1 MRNTLLFVV
10 VLLAGLFVWRA
21 FATDAEPAAPSPLTQ
36 DDAAQPSPIAR
47 ADAASGTVASIEPQP
62 EAAATAQSAER
73 TAVTTGD
80 DAGALAVVTG
90 RLVDKDFAPRAGVA
104 VSWRSWKVS
113 GDLAFVGDFPV
124 GGDASKAEGPTRT
137 GPDGRFRF
145 SVARG
150 RAGEIEV
157 DVAQWVL
164 DQGKQR
170 FSTKNGDHDF
180 GDVRALVPSR
190 IAGIV
195 VDESGKPVEGVRVG
209 VDSSGLGLGL
219 QSETKTDAAGAFV
232 VGGLHAAGWKLR
244 TLSPSYLPT
253 TLDVALADEE
263 QKRDVTLR
271 LARGNAIA
279 GQVIDDRGVGIAGA
293 KVGCM
298 RTEKLDGLE
307 IQRFADEE
315 ATTTDDRGFFTI
327 AGLEGETATVRA
339 THKGHQGADLA
350 SVRVGSGN
358 LVLRM
363 ERLASISGT
372 LRDSSGKPIA
382 KSRVTARRAQ
392 QSNAQPIPAGVEDDV
407 NTGGLLGSV
416 ARFDEVDVGEDMP
429 FGIDADYDSRPR
441 PGLAITDEN
450 GAFVIEGVRPGAVV
464 VRANGAHRPVERTG
478 LQLAPAQKLE
488 SLALVADVGS
498 TAVVTVVDEQGKPVR
513 DAKVVLEAP
522 RRAQQGGNGMSFS
535 RAVRIGGG
543 EGNVV
548 SFGDDAKVLGRGVS
562 GEDGIA
568 RIHGLSAGAAV
579 ARCTHADYASSLA
592 VDVSLPAQGETKAEL
607 VLRTPGV
614 ARLLVTDARGMP
626 VSCDFV
632 VRGPIGVDEPSSR
645 RDGST
650 DESGT
655 ARVET
660 LAKGRYEATLRT
672 KARATEVGGS
682 MRIVMAGSGGRS
694 LSQTRVTFEVVGG
707 TEVDVALR
715 MPTLATVRGVVTGT
729 KGPTA
734 DVEVELERMQEPT
747 QQLDMSRDGIDIGDM
762 DIPGFS
768 QQSAKT
774 DSNGGYGIDEVVPG
788 RYSLSWGMAGQ
799 AVKDRMEITIAD
811 GETDVVKDLR
821 LRHGS
826 VRVVVIGDS
835 EPLEGAEVE
844 VFAAGAS
851 DSSPKP
857 RPRMV
862 MVSMTVGDE
871 GGGGSSSSLTM
882 GAEPVRTDVDG
893 EAIVANVPPGRYV
906 VRITHPRFAKRE
918 LPAQEVLENAQ
929 TDCGRVQLDAA
940 GRIRGRVVGADGKPA
955 KMALVTC
962 RKAGD
967 AAAEPERKPVMNG
980 SFTFTGLAA
989 GRYDVTARALSGDG
1003 GADGDPV
1010 TVEVQAGKT
1019 ASDVEVRLPPR

>member
-1 MRNTLLFVV
+1 M
-10 VLLAGLFVWRA
+10 
-21 FATDAEPAAPSPLTQ
+21 SP
-36 DDAAQPSPIAR
+36 
-47 ADAASGTVASIEPQP
+47 
-62 EAAATAQSAER
+62 
-73 TAVTTGD
+73 
-80 DAGALAVVTG
+80 
-90 RLVDKDFAPRAGVA
+90 
-104 VSWRSWKVS
+104 
-113 GDLAFVGDFPV
+113 
-124 GGDASKAEGPTRT
+124 
-137 GPDGRFRF
+137 
-145 SVARG
+145 
-150 RAGEIEV
+150 
-157 DVAQWVL
+157 
-164 DQGKQR
+164 
-170 FSTKNGDHDF
+170 N
-180 GDVRALVPSR
+180 
-190 IAGIV
+190 
-195 VDESGKPVEGVRVG
+195 
-209 VDSSGLGLGL
+209 
-219 QSETKTDAAGAFV
+219 
-232 VGGLHAAGWKLR
+232 
-244 TLSPSYLPT
+244 YLPA

-279 GQVIDDRGVGIAGA
+279 GQVIDDRGVGVAGA

-298 RTEKLDGLE
+298 RSEKLDGIQ

-339 THKGHQGADLA
+339 THKGHKGADLE

-358 LVLRM
+358 VVLRM

-372 LRDSSGKPIA
+372 LRDSNGKPIA

-416 ARFDEVDVGEDMP
+416 ASFDEVDVGEDMP

-450 GAFVIEGVRPGAVV
+450 GAFVIEGVRPGTVV

-488 SLALVADVGS
+488 NLALVADVGS

-548 SFGDDAKVLGRGVS
+548 SFGDDAKVLGRGVT

-626 VSCDFV
+626 VSCDFF

-650 DESGT
+650 DESGA

-682 MRIVMAGSGGRS
+682 MRIVMAGGGGRS

-747 QQLDMSRDGIDIGDM
+747 RQLDMSRDGIDIGDM

-811 GETDVVKDLR
+811 GETDVVKELR

-826 VRVVVIGDS
+826 VRVVVIGDG

-940 GRIRGRVVGADGKPA
+940 GRIRGRVVSADGKPA

-962 RKAGD
+962 RKVGD
-967 AAAEPERKPVMNG
+967 AVTEPERKPVMNG

>member
-1 MRNTLLFVV
+1 MRTTLLLVV

-21 FATDAEPAAPSPLTQ
+21 FAIDAEPAAPTPLTQ

-47 ADAASGTVASIEPQP
+47 AEAAGGTVASVEPQP
-62 EAAATAQSAER
+62 EAAASAQSVER

-80 DAGALAVVTG
+80 DASALAVVTG
-90 RLVDKDFAPRAGVA
+90 RLVDKNGAPRAGLE
-104 VSWRSWKVS
+104 VSWRSWRDTGEFAVAGEWPSNDGGAKKEGSVS
-113 GDLAFVGDFPV
+113 TD
-124 GGDASKAEGPTRT
+124 TN
-137 GPDGRFRF
+137 GRFRF
-145 SVARG
+145 AMARG

-157 DVAQWVL
+157 DVAQFVL
-164 DQGKQR
+164 EQGKQR

-180 GDVRALVPSR
+180 GDVRAFVPSR

-195 VDESGKPVEGVRVG
+195 VDEAGKPVEGVRVG
-209 VDSSGLGLGL
+209 ADTSGLGFGL
-219 QSETKTDAAGAFV
+219 RSETKTDAAGAFE
-232 VGGLHAAGWKLR
+232 VGALHAGGWKLR
-244 TLSPSYLPT
+244 TLSPNYLPA

-279 GQVIDDRGVGIAGA
+279 GQVVDDRGVGVAGA

-298 RTEKLDGLE
+298 RSEKLDGIQ

-339 THKGHQGADLA
+339 THKGHKGADLE

-358 LVLRM
+358 VVLRM

-372 LRDSSGKPIA
+372 LRDSNGKPIA

-416 ARFDEVDVGEDMP
+416 ASFDEVDVGEDMP

-488 SLALVADVGS
+488 NLALVADVGS

-548 SFGDDAKVLGRGVS
+548 SFGDDAKVLGRGVT

-568 RIHGLSAGAAV
+568 RIQGLSAGAAV
-579 ARCTHADYASSLA
+579 ARCTHEDYASSLA

-650 DESGT
+650 DESGA

-682 MRIVMAGSGGRS
+682 MRIVMAGGGGRS
-694 LSQTRVTFEVVGG
+694 LPQTRVAFEVVGG

-826 VRVVVIGDS
+826 VRVLVIGDG

-857 RPRMV
+857 RARMV
-862 MVSMTVGDE
+862 MVSMTVGDD
-871 GGGGSSSSLTM
+871 GGGGSSSSMTM

-940 GRIRGRVVGADGKPA
+940 GRIRGRVVSADGKPA

-962 RKAGD
+962 RKVGD
-967 AAAEPERKPVMNG
+967 AATEPERKPVMNG

>member
-1 MRNTLLFVV
+1 MRTTLLL
-10 VLLAGLFVWRA
+10 VLALLVGLFTWRA
-21 FATDAEPAAPSPLTQ
+21 FASDAVPAAPAPV
-36 DDAAQPSPIAR
+36 AQ
-47 ADAASGTVASIEPQP
+47 ADAPRTDMAAPAEVAGGTVANG
-62 EAAATAQSAER
+62 EADAQVRAATQGAAR
-73 TAVTTGD
+73 TEVAPVE
-80 DAGALAVVTG
+80 DASALAVVTG
-90 RLVDKDFAPRAGVA
+90 RLVAKDGAPRAGLE
-104 VSWRSWKVS
+104 VSWRSWRDS
-113 GDLAFVGDFPV
+113 GNYEIVGDWPSNDGGSKKDGPV
-124 GGDASKAEGPTRT
+124 RTDA
-137 GPDGRFRF
+137 DGRFRF
-145 SVARG
+145 AMARG

-157 DVAQWVL
+157 DVAQFVL
-164 DQGKQR
+164 EQGKQR

-180 GDVRALVPSR
+180 GDVRAFIPSR

-195 VDESGKPVEGVRVG
+195 VDEAGKPVEGVRVG
-209 VDSSGLGLGL
+209 ADTSGLGFGL
-219 QSETKTDAAGAFV
+219 LSETKTDAAGAFE
-232 VGGLHAAGWKLR
+232 VGALHAGGWKLR
-244 TLSPSYLPT
+244 TLSPNYLPA

-271 LARGNAIA
+271 LSRGNAIA
-279 GQVIDDRGVGIAGA
+279 GQVVDDRGVGVAGA

-298 RTEKLDGLE
+298 RSEKLDGMQ

-339 THKGHQGADLA
+339 THRGHKGADLE

-358 LVLRM
+358 VVLRM

-372 LRDSSGKPIA
+372 LRDSNGKPIA
-382 KSRVTARRAQ
+382 NSRVTARRAQ

-407 NTGGLLGSV
+407 TSGVLIGSV
-416 ARFDEVDVGEDMP
+416 ANFDEVDVGEDVS
-429 FGIDADYDSRPR
+429 FGSDADYDSRSR

-488 SLALVADVGS
+488 NLALVADVGS
-498 TAVVTVVDEQGKPVR
+498 TAVVTVVDEKGKPVR
-513 DAKVVLEAP
+513 NAKVVLEAP

-543 EGNVV
+543 DGNVV
-548 SFGDDAKVLGRGVS
+548 SFGDDAKVLGRGVT

-568 RIHGLSAGAAV
+568 RIQGLSAGAAV
-579 ARCTHADYASSLA
+579 ARCTHEDYASSLA
-592 VDVSLPAQGETKAEL
+592 VDVALPAQGETKADL
-607 VLRTPGV
+607 VLRTPGI

-632 VRGPIGVDEPSSR
+632 VRGPIGVDEPASR

-650 DESGT
+650 DANGA

-660 LAKGRYEATLRT
+660 LAQGRYEATLRT
-672 KARATEVGGS
+672 KARATEVGSG
-682 MRIVMAGSGGRS
+682 MRIVMAGGGGRS
-694 LSQTRVTFEVVGG
+694 LSQTRVAFEVVGG

-762 DIPGFS
+762 DLPGFS

-826 VRVVVIGDS
+826 VRVVVIGDG

-862 MVSMTVGDE
+862 MVQMTVGDD
-871 GGGGSSSSLTM
+871 GGGGSSSSMTM

-893 EAIVANVPPGRYV
+893 EAIVENVPPGRYV

-955 KMALVTC
+955 QMALVTC
-962 RKAGD
+962 RKVGD
-967 AAAEPERKPVMNG
+967 AVTEPERKPVMNG